1 VRRSCDRALASAPS
15 ARRCSG
21 GIPARRR
28 LRVGRARPGP
38 AFGGACARLRH
49 QATTGVGDDA
59 GQRELCHVGEFSPRS
74 FRPGGMREFT
84 VSKLSPPLN
93 SPEPFP
99 SALTA
104 VLVFPLIPK
113 PASCLQ
119 RVRLR
124 LRVLGGRG
132 PRAEL
137 AVYPSALLSLA
148 KGRRPDRIPWD
159 TLIDNRPRGLADVPL
174 DVRWAEIDITELY
187 RTWAGGAEFPSMGRS
202 IPKGTLLVVSIRPP
216 AWTNENDFVR
226 EFAGAAA
233 GRAAP
238 RLAWTA
244 SGACRR

>member
-1 VRRSCDRALASAPS
+1 MS
-15 ARRCSG
+15 
-21 GIPARRR
+21 
-28 LRVGRARPGP
+28 
-38 AFGGACARLRH
+38 
-49 QATTGVGDDA
+49 
-59 GQRELCHVGEFSPRS
+59 GEFSPRS

-84 VSKLSPPLN
+84 VSKLSPPLD
-93 SPEPFP
+93 SMEPFR

-113 PASCLQ
+113 PARCLQ

-124 LRVLGGRG
+124 LRVLGGQG
-132 PRAEL
+132 TRAEL

-148 KGRRPDRIPWD
+148 KGQRPDRIPSE

-187 RTWAGGAEFPSMGRS
+187 RTWAGGTDFPSAGKS
-202 IPKGTLLVVSIRPP
+202 IPTGTPLVVSIRPP
-216 AWTNENDFVR
+216 GWTSEDDFVR

-244 SGACRR
+244 SGGCRH

>member
-1 VRRSCDRALASAPS
+1 VRRCEDHAIVRSRRHSLLAAALAGSLLAAGCVSVVRDPARPSSAPAS
-15 ARRCSG
+15 RPPPVSG
-21 GIPARRR
+21 TT
-28 LRVGRARPGP
+28 RASGSY
-38 AFGGACARLRH
+38 
-49 QATTGVGDDA
+49 VMS
-59 GQRELCHVGEFSPRS
+59 GEFSPRS
-74 FRPGGMREFT
+74 FRPGGMRAFT

-93 SPEPFP
+93 SMEPFP

-104 VLVFPLIPK
+104 VLVFPLIPQ

-119 RVRLR
+119 QVRLR
-124 LRVLGGRG
+124 LRVLGGQG
-132 PRAEL
+132 PIAEL
-137 AVYPSALLSLA
+137 AIYPSALLSLA
-148 KGRRPDRIPWD
+148 KGRRPDRIPLE

-174 DVRWAEIDITELY
+174 DVGWVEIDLTELY
-187 RTWAGGAEFPSMGRS
+187 RTWADGGAFPSMGRT
-202 IPKGTLLVVSIRPP
+202 IPKGTPLVVSIRPP

>member
-1 VRRSCDRALASAPS
+1 MS
-15 ARRCSG
+15 
-21 GIPARRR
+21 
-28 LRVGRARPGP
+28 
-38 AFGGACARLRH
+38 
-49 QATTGVGDDA
+49 
-59 GQRELCHVGEFSPRS
+59 GEFSPRS

-93 SPEPFP
+93 SMEPFR

-119 RVRLR
+119 QVRLR

-148 KGRRPDRIPWD
+148 KGRRPDRIPLE

-174 DVRWAEIDITELY
+174 DARWAEIDITELY

-216 AWTNENDFVR
+216 GWTNENDFVR

-238 RLAWTA
+238 RLGWTA